1 MGLLYNATQI
11 IKGKKELRFLRKKT
25 TLGLTCLSIMQ
36 LLCKMTE
43 KQLTTFR
50 KSIVKVSE
58 TKLLLSFG
66 EIQLSIYFQMQIIY
80 MI

>member
-11 IKGKKELRFLRKKT
+11 IKGKKELRFLRKK